1 MAIAKGLEAQQQ
13 AVGKDQTALINVV
26 RELSSGTQRFMP
38 ENLALNLGEG
48 GLGASLNALVPLAMR
63 RLSDGAPEGD
73 TGAAGRPRASRAAR
87 TANGAAVAAEVAA
100 EVIHDASAVT
110 QTWTSGPVQV

>member
-1 MAIAKGLEAQQQ
+1 MKTEAEGLAVAKGLEAQQQ

-26 RELSSGTQRFMP
+26 RELAGGVQRFMP

-63 RLSDGAPEGD
+63 RLSGGGAAADDAPPSGPRKADGADPTPQRHSAMTAHYEV
-73 TGAAGRPRASRAAR
+73 RP
-87 TANGAAVAAEVAA
+87 G
-100 EVIHDASAVT
+100 
-110 QTWTSGPVQV
+110 